1 MNNLICIIQKK
12 VVPLRQN
19 FRVMEKILNPFIIR
33 GAIPEA
39 YFCDREKETERLVRY
54 LTNGENVVLHAP
66 RRIGKSKLIEHCF
79 EQEAI
84 KGKYYTIFVDILQ
97 TGNLQEFTYEFGKAV
112 FEATASLGNKM
123 LKQFAQT
130 VQSLHSE
137 YTIDPFTGFPK
148 FSMSIGHIEN
158 AIYTIEEVFRFLEQA
173 DKPCIVAI
181 DEFQRIAEYPEKNV
195 EAILRTHIQRMRNCE
210 FVFAGS
216 DRHLLGQ
223 MFQDYN
229 RPFYESAAVITLEKI
244 EQSKYSTFVTTH
256 FEEFDKHI
264 SPEDVERIY
273 DLFDGNTYAMQKT
286 LNTAFSLT
294 AKSERCTLGI
304 IRQAVDEIIEEND
317 FTYRTHLMSIGLS
330 QKEVLYAIAR
340 SGKAMQI
347 TSAAFVGKYRLGS
360 SSSVQSAVRKLKADG
375 WIAEYIN
382 RDNQKYYQLNDYFL
396 MLWIQKKYGRG
407 YEV

>member
-1 MNNLICIIQKK
+1 MQQNLKT
-12 VVPLRQN
+12 
-19 FRVMEKILNPFIIR
+19 MEKVTNPFIVL
-33 GAIPEA
+33 GTIPDP

-54 LTNGENVVLHAP
+54 LTNGQNVVLHAP

-79 EQEAI
+79 EQPAI

-112 FEATASLGNKM
+112 FEATASLGDKLM
-123 LKQFAQT
+123 KQFAQT
-130 VQSLHSE
+130 VQSLHTE
-137 YTIDPFTGFPK
+137 YTIDPMTGFPK
-148 FSMSIGHIEN
+148 LSLSIGHIEN

-181 DEFQRIAEYPEKNV
+181 DEFQRIADYPEKNV
-195 EAILRTHIQRMRNCE
+195 EAILRTHIQKMRNCK

-229 RPFYESAAVITLEKI
+229 RPFYNSAATITLEQI
-244 EQSKYSTFVTTH
+244 ERSKYNAFATMH
-256 FEEFDKHI
+256 FEEYDKHI
-264 SPEDVERIY
+264 SPEDVDRVY
-273 DLFDGNTYAMQKT
+273 DLFDGNTFAMQKT
-286 LNTAFSLT
+286 LNIAFSLT
-294 AKSERCTLGI
+294 EKKEWCTI
-304 IRQAVDEIIEEND
+304 DTIRQAIDEIIEEND
-317 FTYRTHLMSIGLS
+317 FSYRTHLMSVGSS
-330 QKEVLYAIAR
+330 QKEVLFAIAR

-360 SSSVQSAVRKLKADG
+360 ASSVQSAVRKLKADG
-375 WIAEYIN
+375 WVAEYIN
-382 RDNQKYYQLNDYFL
+382 QAGQKYYQVNDYFL
-396 MLWIQKKYGRG
+396 MLWIQKNYGQG

>member
-1 MNNLICIIQKK
+1 
-12 VVPLRQN
+12 
-19 FRVMEKILNPFIIR
+19 MEKVTNPFIVL
-33 GAIPEA
+33 GTIPDP

-54 LTNGENVVLHAP
+54 LTNGQNVVLHAS

-79 EQEAI
+79 EQPAI

-112 FEATASLGNKM
+112 FEATASLGDKLM
-123 LKQFAQT
+123 KQFAQT
-130 VQSLHSE
+130 VQSLHTE
-137 YTIDPFTGFPK
+137 YTIDPMTGFPK
-148 FSMSIGHIEN
+148 LSLSIGHIEN

-181 DEFQRIAEYPEKNV
+181 DEFQRIADYPEKNV
-195 EAILRTHIQRMRNCE
+195 EAILRTHIQKMRNCK

-229 RPFYESAAVITLEKI
+229 RPFYNSAATITLEQI
-244 EQSKYSTFVTTH
+244 ERSKYNAFATMH
-256 FEEFDKHI
+256 FEEYDKHI
-264 SPEDVERIY
+264 SPEDVDRVY
-273 DLFDGNTYAMQKT
+273 DLFDGNTFAMQKT
-286 LNTAFSLT
+286 LNIAFSLT
-294 AKSERCTLGI
+294 EKKEWCTI
-304 IRQAVDEIIEEND
+304 DTIRQAIDEIIEEND
-317 FTYRTHLMSIGLS
+317 FSYRTHLMSLGFS
-330 QKEVLYAIAR
+330 QKELLYAIAR

-360 SSSVQSAVRKLKADG
+360 ASSVQSAVRKLKADG
-375 WIAEYIN
+375 WVAEYIN
-382 RDNQKYYQLNDYFL
+382 QAGQKYYQVNDYFL

-407 YEV
+407 FEI

>member
-1 MNNLICIIQKK
+1 
-12 VVPLRQN
+12 
-19 FRVMEKILNPFIIR
+19 MEKITNPFIIR
-33 GAIPEA
+33 GAIPKA
-39 YFCDREKETERLVRY
+39 YFCDREKETEQLVRY

-79 EQEAI
+79 ELPAI

-112 FEATASLGNKM
+112 FEATVSLGNKM

-130 VQSLHSE
+130 VQSLHTE

-148 FSMSIGHIEN
+148 LSMSIGHIEN
-158 AIYTIEEVFRFLEQA
+158 SVYTIEEVFRFLEQA

-195 EAILRTHIQRMRNCE
+195 EAILRTHIQRMQNCE

-229 RPFYESAAVITLEKI
+229 RPFYESAAVITLEQI
-244 EQSKYSTFVTTH
+244 ERSKYNTFVTTH
-256 FEEFDKHI
+256 FEEYDKHI
-264 SPEDVERIY
+264 SEEDVNRIY
-273 DLFDGNTYAMQKT
+273 ALFDGNTYAMQKT
-286 LNTAFSLT
+286 FNMAFSLT
-294 AKSERCTLGI
+294 AKMESCTLGT
-304 IRQAVDEIIEEND
+304 IRQAIDEIIEEND
-317 FTYRTHLMSIGLS
+317 FTYRTHLMTISLS
-330 QKEVLYAIAR
+330 QKEVRYAIAR
-340 SGKAMQI
+340 SGKAIQI

-360 SSSVQSAVRKLKADG
+360 SSSVQSAIRKLKADG

-382 RDNQKYYQLNDYFL
+382 KDSQKYYQLNDYFL

>member
-1 MNNLICIIQKK
+1 MQQNLKT
-12 VVPLRQN
+12 
-19 FRVMEKILNPFIIR
+19 MEKVTNPFIVL
-33 GAIPEA
+33 GTIPDP

-54 LTNGENVVLHAP
+54 LTNGQNVVLHAP

-79 EQEAI
+79 EQPAI

-112 FEATASLGNKM
+112 FEATASLGDKLM
-123 LKQFAQT
+123 KQFAQT
-130 VQSLHSE
+130 VQSLHTE
-137 YTIDPFTGFPK
+137 YTIDPMTGFPK
-148 FSMSIGHIEN
+148 LSLSIGHIEN

-181 DEFQRIAEYPEKNV
+181 DEFQRIADYPEKNV
-195 EAILRTHIQRMRNCE
+195 EAILRTHIQKMRNCK

-229 RPFYESAAVITLEKI
+229 RPFYNSAATITLEQI
-244 EQSKYSTFVTTH
+244 ERSKYNAFATMH
-256 FEEFDKHI
+256 FEEYDKHI
-264 SPEDVERIY
+264 APEDVDRVY
-273 DLFDGNTYAMQKT
+273 DLFDGNTFAMQKT
-286 LNTAFSLT
+286 LNIAFSLT
-294 AKSERCTLGI
+294 EKKEWCTI
-304 IRQAVDEIIEEND
+304 DTIRQAIDEIIEEND
-317 FTYRTHLMSIGLS
+317 FSYRTHLMSVGSS
-330 QKEVLYAIAR
+330 QKEVLFAIAR

-360 SSSVQSAVRKLKADG
+360 ASSVQSAVRKLKADG
-375 WIAEYIN
+375 WVAEYIN
-382 RDNQKYYQLNDYFL
+382 QAGQKYYQVNDYFL

-407 YEV
+407 FEI

>member
-1 MNNLICIIQKK
+1 MQQNLKT
-12 VVPLRQN
+12 
-19 FRVMEKILNPFIIR
+19 MEKVTNPFIVL
-33 GAIPEA
+33 GTIPDP

-54 LTNGENVVLHAP
+54 LTNGQNVVLHAP

-79 EQEAI
+79 EHPAI

-112 FEATASLGNKM
+112 FEATASLGDKLM
-123 LKQFAQT
+123 KQFAQT
-130 VQSLHSE
+130 VQSLHTE
-137 YTIDPFTGFPK
+137 YTIDPMTGFPK
-148 FSMSIGHIEN
+148 LSLSIGHIEN

-181 DEFQRIAEYPEKNV
+181 DEFQRIADYPEKNV
-195 EAILRTHIQRMRNCE
+195 EAILRTHIQKMRNCK

-229 RPFYESAAVITLEKI
+229 RPFYNSAATITLEQI
-244 EQSKYSTFVTTH
+244 ERSKYNAFATMH
-256 FEEFDKHI
+256 FEEYDKHI
-264 SPEDVERIY
+264 SPEDVDRVY
-273 DLFDGNTYAMQKT
+273 DLFDGNTFAMQKT
-286 LNTAFSLT
+286 LNIAFSLT
-294 AKSERCTLGI
+294 EKKEWCTI
-304 IRQAVDEIIEEND
+304 DTIRQAIDEIIEEND
-317 FTYRTHLMSIGLS
+317 FSYRTHLMSVGSS

-360 SSSVQSAVRKLKADG
+360 ASSVQSAVRKLKADG
-375 WIAEYIN
+375 WVAEYIN
-382 RDNQKYYQLNDYFL
+382 QAGQKYYQVNDYFL

-407 YEV
+407 FEI

>member
-1 MNNLICIIQKK
+1 MQQNLKT
-12 VVPLRQN
+12 
-19 FRVMEKILNPFIIR
+19 MEKVTNPFIVL
-33 GAIPEA
+33 GTIPDP

-54 LTNGENVVLHAP
+54 LTNGQNVVLHAP

-79 EQEAI
+79 EQPAI

-112 FEATASLGNKM
+112 FEATASLGDKLM
-123 LKQFAQT
+123 KQFAQT
-130 VQSLHSE
+130 VQSLHTE
-137 YTIDPFTGFPK
+137 YTIDPMTGFPK
-148 FSMSIGHIEN
+148 LSLSIGHIEN

-181 DEFQRIAEYPEKNV
+181 DEFQRIADYPEKNV
-195 EAILRTHIQRMRNCE
+195 EAILRTHIQKMRNCK

-229 RPFYESAAVITLEKI
+229 RPFYNSAATITLEQI
-244 EQSKYSTFVTTH
+244 ERSKYNAFATMH
-256 FEEFDKHI
+256 FEEYDKHI
-264 SPEDVERIY
+264 SPEDVDRVY
-273 DLFDGNTYAMQKT
+273 DLFDGNTFAMQKT
-286 LNTAFSLT
+286 LNIAFSLT
-294 AKSERCTLGI
+294 GKKEWCTI
-304 IRQAVDEIIEEND
+304 DTIRQAIDEIIEEND
-317 FTYRTHLMSIGLS
+317 FSYRTHLMSVGSS

-360 SSSVQSAVRKLKADG
+360 ASSVQSAVRKLKADG
-375 WIAEYIN
+375 WVAEYIN
-382 RDNQKYYQLNDYFL
+382 QAGQKYYQVNDYFL

-407 YEV
+407 FEI

>member
-1 MNNLICIIQKK
+1 MHNSKK
-12 VVPLRQN
+12 YCT
-19 FRVMEKILNPFIIR
+19 FAAKFEFMENVTNPFIIR

-54 LTNGENVVLHAP
+54 LTNGNNVVLHAP

-79 EQEAI
+79 EQPAI

-97 TGNLQEFTYEFGKAV
+97 TGNLQEFTFEFGKAV
-112 FEATASLGNKM
+112 FEAIASLGDKM
-123 LKQFAQT
+123 IKQFAQT
-130 VQSLHSE
+130 VQSLHGE

-148 FSMSIGHIEN
+148 FSMSIGHVAN
-158 AIYTIEEVFRFLEQA
+158 PVYTIEEVCRFLEQA

-181 DEFQRIAEYPEKNV
+181 DEFQRIADYPEKNV

-229 RPFYESAAVITLEKI
+229 RPFYESAAIFTLEKI
-244 EQSKYSTFVTTH
+244 ERSKYNTFALKH
-256 FEEFDKHI
+256 FAEFGKHI
-264 SPEDVERIY
+264 ASEDVNRVY
-273 DLFDGNTYAMQKT
+273 DLFDGNTFAMHKT
-286 LNTAFSLT
+286 LHMAFSLT
-294 AKSERCTLGI
+294 SENGVCTLET
-304 IRQAVDEIIEEND
+304 IRRAIDDIIEDND
-317 FTYRTHLMSIGLS
+317 FAYRTHLMPMGLS

-360 SSSVQSAVRKLKADG
+360 PSSVQSAVRKLKADG
-375 WIAEYIN
+375 WVAEEI
-382 RDNQKYYQLNDYFL
+382 DPKGQKYYQLNDYFL

-407 YEV
+407 YEL

>member
-1 MNNLICIIQKK
+1 
-12 VVPLRQN
+12 
-19 FRVMEKILNPFIIR
+19 MEKVTNPFIVL
-33 GAIPEA
+33 GTIPDP

-54 LTNGENVVLHAP
+54 LTNGQNVVLHAP

-79 EQEAI
+79 EQPAI

-112 FEATASLGNKM
+112 FEATASLGDKLM
-123 LKQFAQT
+123 KQFAQT
-130 VQSLHSE
+130 VQSLHTE
-137 YTIDPFTGFPK
+137 YTIDPMTGFPK
-148 FSMSIGHIEN
+148 LSLSIGHIEN

-181 DEFQRIAEYPEKNV
+181 DEFQRIADYPEKNV
-195 EAILRTHIQRMRNCE
+195 EAILRTHIQKMRNCK

-229 RPFYESAAVITLEKI
+229 RPFYNSAATITLEQI
-244 EQSKYSTFVTTH
+244 ERSKYNAFATMH
-256 FEEFDKHI
+256 FEEYDKHI
-264 SPEDVERIY
+264 APEDVDRVY
-273 DLFDGNTYAMQKT
+273 DLFDGNTFAMQKT
-286 LNTAFSLT
+286 LNIAFSLT
-294 AKSERCTLGI
+294 EKKEWCTI
-304 IRQAVDEIIEEND
+304 DTIRQAIDEIIEEND
-317 FTYRTHLMSIGLS
+317 FSYRTHLMSVGSS

-360 SSSVQSAVRKLKADG
+360 ASSVQSAVRKLKADG
-375 WIAEYIN
+375 WVAEYIN
-382 RDNQKYYQLNDYFL
+382 QAGQKYYQVNDYFL

-407 YEV
+407 FEI

>member
-1 MNNLICIIQKK
+1 MQQNLKT
-12 VVPLRQN
+12 
-19 FRVMEKILNPFIIR
+19 MEKVTNPFIVL
-33 GAIPEA
+33 GTIPDP

-54 LTNGENVVLHAP
+54 LTNGQNVVLHAP

-79 EQEAI
+79 EQPAI

-112 FEATASLGNKM
+112 FEATASFGDKLM
-123 LKQFAQT
+123 KQFAQT
-130 VQSLHSE
+130 VQSLHTE
-137 YTIDPFTGFPK
+137 YTIDPMTGFPK
-148 FSMSIGHIEN
+148 LSLSIGHIEN

-181 DEFQRIAEYPEKNV
+181 DEFQRIADYPEKNV
-195 EAILRTHIQRMRNCE
+195 EAILRTHIQKMRNCK

-229 RPFYESAAVITLEKI
+229 RPFYNSAATITLEQI
-244 EQSKYSTFVTTH
+244 ERSKYNAFATMH
-256 FEEFDKHI
+256 FEEYDKHI
-264 SPEDVERIY
+264 APEDVDRVY
-273 DLFDGNTYAMQKT
+273 DLFDGNTFAMQKT
-286 LNTAFSLT
+286 LNIAFSLT
-294 AKSERCTLGI
+294 EKKEWCTI
-304 IRQAVDEIIEEND
+304 DTIRQAIDEIIEEND
-317 FTYRTHLMSIGLS
+317 FSYRTHLMSVGSS
-330 QKEVLYAIAR
+330 QKEVLFAIAR

-360 SSSVQSAVRKLKADG
+360 ASSVQSAVRKLKADG
-375 WIAEYIN
+375 WVAEYIN
-382 RDNQKYYQLNDYFL
+382 QAGQKYYQVNDYFL

-407 YEV
+407 FEI

>member
-1 MNNLICIIQKK
+1 
-12 VVPLRQN
+12 
-19 FRVMEKILNPFIIR
+19 MEKVTNPFIVL
-33 GAIPEA
+33 GTIPDP

-54 LTNGENVVLHAP
+54 LTNGQNVVLHAP

-79 EQEAI
+79 EQPAI

-112 FEATASLGNKM
+112 FEATASLGDKLM
-123 LKQFAQT
+123 KQFAQT
-130 VQSLHSE
+130 VQSLHTE
-137 YTIDPFTGFPK
+137 YTIDPMTGFPK
-148 FSMSIGHIEN
+148 LSLSIGHIEN

-181 DEFQRIAEYPEKNV
+181 DEFQRIADYPEKNV
-195 EAILRTHIQRMRNCE
+195 EAILRTHIQKMRNCK

-229 RPFYESAAVITLEKI
+229 RPFYNSAATITLEQI
-244 EQSKYSTFVTTH
+244 ERSKYNAFATMH
-256 FEEFDKHI
+256 FEEYDKHI
-264 SPEDVERIY
+264 APEDVDRVY
-273 DLFDGNTYAMQKT
+273 DLFDGNTFAMQKT
-286 LNTAFSLT
+286 LNIAFSLT
-294 AKSERCTLGI
+294 GKKEWCTI
-304 IRQAVDEIIEEND
+304 DTIRQAIDEIIEEND
-317 FTYRTHLMSIGLS
+317 FSYRTHLMSVGSS

-360 SSSVQSAVRKLKADG
+360 ASSVQSAVRKLKADG
-375 WIAEYIN
+375 WVAEYIN
-382 RDNQKYYQLNDYFL
+382 QAGQKYYQVNDYFL

-407 YEV
+407 FEI

>member
-1 MNNLICIIQKK
+1 MQQNLKT
-12 VVPLRQN
+12 
-19 FRVMEKILNPFIIR
+19 MEKVTNPFIVL
-33 GAIPEA
+33 GTIPDP

-54 LTNGENVVLHAP
+54 LTNGQNVVLHAP

-79 EQEAI
+79 EQPAI

-112 FEATASLGNKM
+112 FEATASLGDKLM
-123 LKQFAQT
+123 KQFAQT
-130 VQSLHSE
+130 VQSLHTE
-137 YTIDPFTGFPK
+137 YTIDPMTGFPK
-148 FSMSIGHIEN
+148 LSLSIGHIEN

-181 DEFQRIAEYPEKNV
+181 DEFQRIADYPEKNV
-195 EAILRTHIQRMRNCE
+195 EAILRTHIQKMRNCK

-229 RPFYESAAVITLEKI
+229 RPFYNSAATITLEQI
-244 EQSKYSTFVTTH
+244 ERSKYNAFATMH
-256 FEEFDKHI
+256 FEEYDKHI
-264 SPEDVERIY
+264 SPEDVDRVY
-273 DLFDGNTYAMQKT
+273 DLFDGNTFAMQKT
-286 LNTAFSLT
+286 LNIAFSLT
-294 AKSERCTLGI
+294 EKKEWCTI
-304 IRQAVDEIIEEND
+304 DTIRQAIDEIIEEND
-317 FTYRTHLMSIGLS
+317 FSYRTHLMSVGSS

-360 SSSVQSAVRKLKADG
+360 ASSVQSAVRKLKADG
-375 WIAEYIN
+375 WVAEYIN
-382 RDNQKYYQLNDYFL
+382 QAGQKYYQVNDYFL

-407 YEV
+407 FEI

>member
-1 MNNLICIIQKK
+1 MQQNLKT
-12 VVPLRQN
+12 
-19 FRVMEKILNPFIIR
+19 MEKVTNPFIVL
-33 GAIPEA
+33 GTIPDP

-54 LTNGENVVLHAP
+54 LTNGQNVVLHAP

-79 EQEAI
+79 EQPAI

-112 FEATASLGNKM
+112 FEATASLGDKLM
-123 LKQFAQT
+123 KQFAQT
-130 VQSLHSE
+130 VQSLHTE
-137 YTIDPFTGFPK
+137 YTIDPMTGFPK
-148 FSMSIGHIEN
+148 LSLSIGHIEN

-181 DEFQRIAEYPEKNV
+181 DEFQRIADYPEKNV
-195 EAILRTHIQRMRNCE
+195 EAILRTHIQKMRNCK

-229 RPFYESAAVITLEKI
+229 RPFYNSAATITLEQI
-244 EQSKYSTFVTTH
+244 ERSKYNAFATMH
-256 FEEFDKHI
+256 FEEYDKHI
-264 SPEDVERIY
+264 SPEDVDRVY
-273 DLFDGNTYAMQKT
+273 DLFDGNTFAMQKT
-286 LNTAFSLT
+286 LNIAFSLT
-294 AKSERCTLGI
+294 GKKEWCTI
-304 IRQAVDEIIEEND
+304 DTIRQAIDEIIEEND
-317 FTYRTHLMSIGLS
+317 FSYRTHLMSVGSS
-330 QKEVLYAIAR
+330 QKEVLFAIAR

-360 SSSVQSAVRKLKADG
+360 ASSVQSAVRKLKADG
-375 WIAEYIN
+375 WVAEYIN
-382 RDNQKYYQLNDYFL
+382 QAGQKYYQVNDYFL

-407 YEV
+407 FEI

>member
-1 MNNLICIIQKK
+1 
-12 VVPLRQN
+12 
-19 FRVMEKILNPFIIR
+19 MEKVTNPFIIQ

-79 EQEAI
+79 EQPAI

-97 TGNLQEFTYEFGKAV
+97 TSNLQEFTYEFGKAV
-112 FEATASLGNKM
+112 FESTASLGDKM
-123 LKQFAQT
+123 MKQFAQI
-130 VQSLHSE
+130 VQSLHTE

-148 FSMSIGHIEN
+148 FSLSIGHIEN
-158 AIYTIEEVFRFLEQA
+158 AIYTIEEVFRFLDQA

-181 DEFQRIAEYPEKNV
+181 DEFQRIADYPEKNV
-195 EAILRTHIQRMRNCE
+195 EAILRTHIQRMRNCK

-216 DRHLLGQ
+216 DRHLLSQ
-223 MFQDYN
+223 MFQDYS
-229 RPFYESAAVITLEKI
+229 RPFYASAATITLEKI
-244 EQSKYSTFVTTH
+244 EQSKYIAFVMTH
-256 FEEFDKHI
+256 FEEFEKHI
-264 SPEDVERIY
+264 SPEDVKRIY
-273 DLFDGNTYAMQKT
+273 DLFDGNTYAMHKT

-294 AKSERCTLGI
+294 DKNERCI
-304 IRQAVDEIIEEND
+304 IERIRQALDEIIEEND

-375 WIAEYIN
+375 WVAEYIN
-382 RDNQKYYQLNDYFL
+382 QDGQKYYQLNDYFL

>member
-1 MNNLICIIQKK
+1 MQQNLKT
-12 VVPLRQN
+12 
-19 FRVMEKILNPFIIR
+19 MEKVTNPFIVL
-33 GAIPEA
+33 GTIPDP

-54 LTNGENVVLHAP
+54 LTNGQNVVLHAQ

-79 EQEAI
+79 EQPAI

-112 FEATASLGNKM
+112 FEATASLGDKLM
-123 LKQFAQT
+123 KQFAQT
-130 VQSLHSE
+130 VQSLHTE
-137 YTIDPFTGFPK
+137 YTIDPMTGFPK
-148 FSMSIGHIEN
+148 LSLSIGHIEN

-173 DKPCIVAI
+173 EKPCIVAI
-181 DEFQRIAEYPEKNV
+181 DEFQRIADYPEKNV
-195 EAILRTHIQRMRNCE
+195 EAILRTHIQKMQNCK

-229 RPFYESAAVITLEKI
+229 RPFYNSAATITLEQI
-244 EQSKYSTFVTTH
+244 ERSKYNAFATMH
-256 FEEFDKHI
+256 FEEYDKHI
-264 SPEDVERIY
+264 APEDVDRVY
-273 DLFDGNTYAMQKT
+273 DLFDGNTFAMQKT
-286 LNTAFSLT
+286 LNIAFSLT
-294 AKSERCTLGI
+294 EKKEWCTI
-304 IRQAVDEIIEEND
+304 DTIRQAIDEIIEEND
-317 FTYRTHLMSIGLS
+317 FSYRTHLMSVGSS

-360 SSSVQSAVRKLKADG
+360 ASSVQSAVRKLKADG
-375 WIAEYIN
+375 WVAEYIN
-382 RDNQKYYQLNDYFL
+382 QAGQKYYQVNDYFL

-407 YEV
+407 FEV

>member
-1 MNNLICIIQKK
+1 MQQNLKT
-12 VVPLRQN
+12 
-19 FRVMEKILNPFIIR
+19 MEKVTNPFIVL
-33 GAIPEA
+33 GTIPDP

-54 LTNGENVVLHAP
+54 LTNGQNVVLHAP

-79 EQEAI
+79 EQPAI

-112 FEATASLGNKM
+112 FEATASLGDKLM
-123 LKQFAQT
+123 KQFAQT
-130 VQSLHSE
+130 VQSLHTE
-137 YTIDPFTGFPK
+137 YTIDPMTGFPK
-148 FSMSIGHIEN
+148 LSLSIGHIEN

-181 DEFQRIAEYPEKNV
+181 DEFQRIADYPEKNV
-195 EAILRTHIQRMRNCE
+195 EAILRTHIQKMRNCK

-229 RPFYESAAVITLEKI
+229 RPFYNSAATITLEQI
-244 EQSKYSTFVTTH
+244 ERSKYNAFATMH
-256 FEEFDKHI
+256 FEEYDKHI
-264 SPEDVERIY
+264 APEDVDRVY
-273 DLFDGNTYAMQKT
+273 DLFDGNTFAMQKT
-286 LNTAFSLT
+286 LNIAFSLT
-294 AKSERCTLGI
+294 EKKEWCTI
-304 IRQAVDEIIEEND
+304 DTIRQAIDEIIEEND
-317 FTYRTHLMSIGLS
+317 FSYRTHLMSVGSS

-360 SSSVQSAVRKLKADG
+360 ASSVQSAVRKLKADG
-375 WIAEYIN
+375 WVAEYIN
-382 RDNQKYYQLNDYFL
+382 QAGQKYYQVNDYFL

-407 YEV
+407 FEI

>member
-1 MNNLICIIQKK
+1 MQQNLKTIEK
-12 VVPLRQN
+12 VT
-19 FRVMEKILNPFIIR
+19 NPFIVL
-33 GAIPEA
+33 GTIPDP

-54 LTNGENVVLHAP
+54 LTNGQNVVLHAP

-79 EQEAI
+79 EQPAI

-112 FEATASLGNKM
+112 FEATASLGDKLM
-123 LKQFAQT
+123 KQFAQT
-130 VQSLHSE
+130 VQSLHTE
-137 YTIDPFTGFPK
+137 YTIDPMTGFPK
-148 FSMSIGHIEN
+148 LSLSIGHIEN

-173 DKPCIVAI
+173 EKPCIVAI
-181 DEFQRIAEYPEKNV
+181 DEFQRIADYPEKNV
-195 EAILRTHIQRMRNCE
+195 EAILRTHIQKMQNCK

-229 RPFYESAAVITLEKI
+229 RPFYNSAATITLEQI
-244 EQSKYSTFVTTH
+244 ERSKYNAFATMH
-256 FEEFDKHI
+256 FEEYDKHI
-264 SPEDVERIY
+264 SPEDVDRVY
-273 DLFDGNTYAMQKT
+273 DLFDGNTFAMQKT
-286 LNTAFSLT
+286 LNIAFSLT
-294 AKSERCTLGI
+294 EKKEWCTI
-304 IRQAVDEIIEEND
+304 DTIRQAIDEIIEEND
-317 FTYRTHLMSIGLS
+317 FSYRTHLMSVGSS

-360 SSSVQSAVRKLKADG
+360 ASSVQSAVRKLKADG
-375 WIAEYIN
+375 WVAEYIN
-382 RDNQKYYQLNDYFL
+382 QAGQKYYQVNDYFL

-407 YEV
+407 FEI

>member
-1 MNNLICIIQKK
+1 MQQNLKT
-12 VVPLRQN
+12 
-19 FRVMEKILNPFIIR
+19 MEKVTNPFIVL
-33 GAIPEA
+33 GTIPDP

-54 LTNGENVVLHAP
+54 LTNGQNVVLHAP

-79 EQEAI
+79 EQPAI

-112 FEATASLGNKM
+112 FEATASLGDKLM
-123 LKQFAQT
+123 KQFAQT
-130 VQSLHSE
+130 VQSLHTE
-137 YTIDPFTGFPK
+137 YTIDPMTGFPK
-148 FSMSIGHIEN
+148 LSLSIGHIEN

-181 DEFQRIAEYPEKNV
+181 DEFQRIADYPEKNV
-195 EAILRTHIQRMRNCE
+195 EAILRTHIQKMQNCK

-229 RPFYESAAVITLEKI
+229 RPFYNSAATITLEQI
-244 EQSKYSTFVTTH
+244 ERSKYNAFATMH
-256 FEEFDKHI
+256 FEEYNKHI
-264 SPEDVERIY
+264 APEDVDRVY
-273 DLFDGNTYAMQKT
+273 DLFDGNTFAMQKT
-286 LNTAFSLT
+286 LNIAFSLT
-294 AKSERCTLGI
+294 EKKEWCTI
-304 IRQAVDEIIEEND
+304 DTIRQAIDEIIEEND
-317 FTYRTHLMSIGLS
+317 FSYRTHLMSVGSS

-360 SSSVQSAVRKLKADG
+360 ASSVQSAVRKLKADG
-375 WIAEYIN
+375 WVAEYIN
-382 RDNQKYYQLNDYFL
+382 QAGQKYYQVNDYFL

-407 YEV
+407 FEI

>member
-1 MNNLICIIQKK
+1 MQQNLKT
-12 VVPLRQN
+12 
-19 FRVMEKILNPFIIR
+19 MEKVTNPFIVL
-33 GAIPEA
+33 GTIPDP

-54 LTNGENVVLHAP
+54 LTNGQNVVLHAP

-79 EQEAI
+79 EQPAI

-112 FEATASLGNKM
+112 FEATASLGDKLM
-123 LKQFAQT
+123 KQFAQT
-130 VQSLHSE
+130 VQSLHTE
-137 YTIDPFTGFPK
+137 YTIDPMTGFPK
-148 FSMSIGHIEN
+148 LSLSIGHIEN

-181 DEFQRIAEYPEKNV
+181 DEFQRIADYPEKNV
-195 EAILRTHIQRMRNCE
+195 EAILRTHIQKMQNCK

-229 RPFYESAAVITLEKI
+229 RPFYNSAATITLEQI
-244 EQSKYSTFVTTH
+244 ERSKYNAFATMH
-256 FEEFDKHI
+256 FEEYDKHI
-264 SPEDVERIY
+264 SPEDVDRVY
-273 DLFDGNTYAMQKT
+273 DLFDGNTFAMQKT
-286 LNTAFSLT
+286 LNIAFSLT
-294 AKSERCTLGI
+294 EKKEWCTI
-304 IRQAVDEIIEEND
+304 DTIRQAIDEIIEEND
-317 FTYRTHLMSIGLS
+317 FSYRTHLMSVGSS

-347 TSAAFVGKYRLGS
+347 TSTAFVGKYRLGS
-360 SSSVQSAVRKLKADG
+360 ASSVQSAVRKLKADG
-375 WIAEYIN
+375 WVAEYIN
-382 RDNQKYYQLNDYFL
+382 QAGQKYYQVNDYFL

-407 YEV
+407 FEI